1 MWADTATNSR
11 TAASR
16 PRWAQCQETHNY
28 SMSVD
33 QKDKVDFISTAP
45 DGKVVLTISDHLPWD
60 KENEHLLVLQDK
72 LNSYLM
78 FIESGEI
85 VESYPAAKNKN
96 LIIEVR
102 MQYEPNEVGLIFL
115 TRCKET
121 ILGAGIEFEW
131 R

>member
-1 MWADTATNSR
+1 
-11 TAASR
+11 
-16 PRWAQCQETHNY
+16 
-28 SMSVD
+28 MSVD

-45 DGKVVLTISDHLPWD
+45 NGKVVLTISDHLLWD

-85 VESYPAAKNKN
+85 FESYPAAKNKN
-96 LIIEVR
+96 LIIEVG

-115 TRCKET
+115 NRCKET
-121 ILGAGIEFEW
+121 ILNAGIEFEW
-131 R
+131 RQIK